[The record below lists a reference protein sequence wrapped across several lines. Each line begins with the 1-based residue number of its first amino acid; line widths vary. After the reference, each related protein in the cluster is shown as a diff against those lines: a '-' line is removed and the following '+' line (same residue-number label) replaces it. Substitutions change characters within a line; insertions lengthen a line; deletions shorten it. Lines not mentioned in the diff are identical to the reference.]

1 MSAPPVPHS
10 VLEGLHSQ
18 AAPESAMGREAL
30 LYTLV
35 SIFLF
40 LQVTTAQL
48 LNALVNVKHT
58 HIHTQRPNNHLYSQ
72 C

>member
-10 VLEGLHSQ
+10 VLEGLPSQ
-18 AAPESAMGREAL
+18 AAPESAMGRAL

-58 HIHTQRPNNHLYSQ
+58 HIHTQRPDNHLYSQ